1 MSHQA
6 PPADASK
13 VRAPRTAVPVTPQ
26 TRASSLTD
34 LLGAIAAEAEWL
46 AGGDDPRF
54 MNEVALRLQN

>member
-13 VRAPRTAVPVTPQ
+13 ARAPRTAVPVTPQ

-34 LLGAIAAEAEWL
+34 LLGA
-46 AGGDDPRF
+46 
-54 MNEVALRLQN
+54 VVRLLPLQM